1 MEVNKDKDNKF
12 NAHFESY
19 IKYVRGIKS
28 NRFYKLLKKFTYLN
42 HTRGPHM
49 DFYNNPLGFNGSTL
63 NKKVNKLRSKLIKAM
78 ICFVYTSKNKI
89 YLHNHIIDIINEQ
102 LEKCTSN
109 DDYWKRYGFNDKQI
123 VRINVIYNMFKL
135 FLQDYAL
142 TKHHGGDIIGMGGT
156 DTGDKMYEYNI
167 KLITSLEIT
176 PKALQDFAFRELE
189 RKCKELCELDGVSLS
204 PDIALASTVKKIMD
218 AEKIKG
224 TPIENEHTLFVE
236 CKKILISHH
245 QKMKDMFD
253 KRVKLPN
260 VNKMTVK
267 PIPTMLSKW
276 ASKGR
281 ANKNN
286 IYVNTKRLDV
296 YKMEI
301 LPRLMAHEGIPG
313 HLLGLTNH
321 YRQVER
327 LKIPKKVKP
336 IIMRGIKMLKEG
348 WALYA
353 ERLVLDITNPNIKR
367 SLIMNEIYYC
377 VRTIIDI
384 GLNYSKATVIDMDSA
399 EHLLKSYTALS
410 DESITAEIY
419 KCIANPGNA
428 SSYMMGLI
436 FYQEMEAI
444 CRRELREKF
453 NMRNYLSKLVTSP
466 LNAKEL
472 YNYMTTFN
480 E

>member
-1 MEVNKDKDNKF
+1 
-12 NAHFESY
+12 
-19 IKYVRGIKS
+19 
-28 NRFYKLLKKFTYLN
+28 
-42 HTRGPHM
+42 
-49 DFYNNPLGFNGSTL
+49 
-63 NKKVNKLRSKLIKAM
+63 
-78 ICFVYTSKNKI
+78 
-89 YLHNHIIDIINEQ
+89 
-102 LEKCTSN
+102 
-109 DDYWKRYGFNDKQI
+109 
-123 VRINVIYNMFKL
+123 
-135 FLQDYAL
+135 
-142 TKHHGGDIIGMGGT
+142 
-156 DTGDKMYEYNI
+156 
-167 KLITSLEIT
+167 
-176 PKALQDFAFRELE
+176 
-189 RKCKELCELDGVSLS
+189 
-204 PDIALASTVKKIMD
+204 
-218 AEKIKG
+218 
-224 TPIENEHTLFVE
+224 
-236 CKKILISHH
+236 
-245 QKMKDMFD
+245 
-253 KRVKLPN
+253 
-260 VNKMTVK
+260 
-267 PIPTMLSKW
+267 
-276 ASKGR
+276 
-281 ANKNN
+281 
-286 IYVNTKRLDV
+286 
-296 YKMEI
+296 
-301 LPRLMAHEGIPG
+301 
-313 HLLGLTNH
+313 
-321 YRQVER
+321 
-327 LKIPKKVKP
+327 
-336 IIMRGIKMLKEG
+336 MLKEG